1 MKCEE
6 LQPKNRNMKKTRYE
20 LDREDSESESETDE
34 DEEGRDLRKD
44 FEKAMI
50 KPGEVPESLRKDGTV
65 KTPVNLQLESVKET
79 EKETTAKLSDS
90 RYMYEFLISK
100 RSWKNGTVVIKTEI
114 KKTKDGKKI
123 VKDWMIQRRRQ
134 VEKRLGRPVLWEM

>member
-44 FEKAMI
+44 LEKTMI
-50 KPGEVPESLRKDGTV
+50 KPGEVAESLRKDGTV

-123 VKDWMIQRRRQ
+123 VEDWMIQRRRQ

>member
-1 MKCEE
+1 
-6 LQPKNRNMKKTRYE
+6 MKKTRYE

-44 FEKAMI
+44 FENAMI
-50 KPGEVPESLRKDGTV
+50 KPREVAESLRKDGTV
-65 KTPVNLQLESVKET
+65 KTLVNLLLESVKET

-100 RSWKNGTVVIKTEI
+100 RISFMLDLELEDCIKNGTVVTITEI
-114 KKTKDGKKI
+114 EKTKDGKKI
-123 VKDWMIQRRRQ
+123 VKD
-134 VEKRLGRPVLWEM
+134 

>member
-6 LQPKNRNMKKTRYE
+6 LQPKNRNIKKTRY
-20 LDREDSESESETDE
+20 ETDE

-44 FEKAMI
+44 LEKAMI
-50 KPGEVPESLRKDGTV
+50 KPGEVAESLRKDGTV
-65 KTPVNLQLESVKET
+65 KTPLNLQLESVKET

-100 RSWKNGTVVIKTEI
+100 RISFMLDLELEDRIKNGTVVTLTEI

-123 VKDWMIQRRRQ
+123 ICGRCEGQERRNKD
-134 VEKRLGRPVLWEM
+134 GG

>member
-6 LQPKNRNMKKTRYE
+6 LQPKNRNIKKTRYE

-50 KPGEVPESLRKDGTV
+50 KPGEVAESLRKYGTV

-100 RSWKNGTVVIKTEI
+100 RISFMLDLELKEWHSCH
-114 KKTKDGKKI
+114 
-123 VKDWMIQRRRQ
+123 
-134 VEKRLGRPVLWEM
+134 

>member
-20 LDREDSESESETDE
+20 LDREDSENESETDE
-34 DEEGRDLRKD
+34 DEEEEGRDLRKD
-44 FEKAMI
+44 FEKVMI
-50 KPGEVPESLRKDGTV
+50 KPGEVAESLRKDGTV

-100 RSWKNGTVVIKTEI
+100 RISFMLDLELEEWNSCH
-114 KKTKDGKKI
+114 
-123 VKDWMIQRRRQ
+123 
-134 VEKRLGRPVLWEM
+134 